1 MSDGSPTTAPSPVPF
16 PGNDPTAL
24 SRDALRLPAL
34 VILGIAYMGLALAAY
49 LNFGIMEGLTGPVVP
64 LAFIAV
70 TALMLPT
77 AVSYAVMNGRRP
89 STGSTFTW
97 LWEATAPGLGIWLG
111 WILVVTYIVGA
122 ALQPVM
128 FGLFFN
134 SLLNFFGIQSSSVTA
149 MAGGVLAVLAVGL
162 LTKRGVRLS
171 ARAIGVFICIEAGFV
186 ALLSVYIV
194 IKKGLA
200 GHLSWQP
207 LMPSHATSWSGFL
220 TALLFAVLSIAAFDV
235 VAPVAEEA
243 RSPRSLVPRATILVT
258 LAAGA
263 YWAFTSFGIVNGV
276 PAWRMASY
284 VRSGQ
289 FTPIYLV
296 AADYLG
302 PLKVMVP
309 LTGFTAILASL
320 SAVSTAANRQL
331 FALARERMAPHVFAI
346 TDKRKSPWNA
356 QLLVLACCVALP
368 ILVTVYQN
376 ANPELAFMWIG
387 QAYVFLILIPY
398 TLTCAANIIYHFRY
412 HSSEINWLAH
422 VVAPAL
428 GIVINC
434 YILYKNFLQQFVFH
448 ATSFRSETSITVACF
463 ALVAAAV
470 IATVAGVSQRR
481 DAIAAP
487 FKLDEAASPER

>member
-263 YWAFTSFGIVNGV
+263 YWAFTSFGIVTGV
-276 PAWRMASY
+276 PARTMASY
-284 VRSGQ
+284 VSSGQ

-296 AADYLG
+296 AQRYFG
-302 PLKVMVP
+302 ELKVMVP

-331 FALARERMAPHVFAI
+331 YALARERMAPRVFAV
-346 TDKRKSPWNA
+346 TDNRKNPWNA
-356 QLLVLACCVALP
+356 QLLVLACCLALP
-368 ILVTVYQN
+368 VLVTLYQYSD
-376 ANPELAFMWIG
+376 PVLAFMWIG
-387 QAYVFLILIPY
+387 EAYVFLILIPY

-412 HSSEINWLAH
+412 HASEVSWLAN
-422 VVAPAL
+422 VVLPAL
-428 GIVINC
+428 GIIINC
-434 YILYKNFLQQFVFH
+434 YILYKNFLQTFVFDP
-448 ATSFRSETSITVACF
+448 TSFRTQTSITVACF
-463 ALVAAAV
+463 ALVAIAV
-470 IATVAGVSQRR
+470 VATVTGVSRR
-481 DAIAAP
+481 RGVVRAP
-487 FKLDEAASPER
+487 FKLDEAASPGP